1 MHSDQEPNSLFGG
14 LAAQSWNSNNNGN
27 FELDL
32 AEKCNWL
39 FKIEME
45 KH

>member
-14 LAAQSWNSNNNGN
+14 MAAPSWNSNNNGN
-27 FELDL
+27 FEKDL
-32 AEKCNWL
+32 AEKCSWL

-45 KH
+45 NH